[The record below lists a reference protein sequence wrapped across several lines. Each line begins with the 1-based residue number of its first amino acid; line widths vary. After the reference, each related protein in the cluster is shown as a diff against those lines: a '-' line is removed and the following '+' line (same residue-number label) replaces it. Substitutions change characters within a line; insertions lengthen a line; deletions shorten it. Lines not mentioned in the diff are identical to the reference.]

1 MRYAIR
7 RVTLGST
14 ARLGCLLGWL
24 VSIVPSLLL
33 AWIGLKGIQTLDF
46 SLRLLQA
53 FPLVVLGQNISVNL
67 VERLNLTPFAQQ
79 IGQYAANATLTFIVL
94 TLFFLILG
102 TFLAIFSAIQFSMS
116 YNLVSALGGSL
127 EIELEPQ
134 KK

>member
-7 RVTLGST
+7 RITPGSS
-14 ARLGCLLGWL
+14 ARLGCLLGWF

-33 AWIGLKGIQTLDF
+33 AWVSLKIIQTLDF
-46 SLRLLQA
+46 SFRLLQA

-67 VERLNLTPFAQQ
+67 VEKLNLTSFAQQ

-94 TLFFLILG
+94 TLFFLVLG
-102 TFLAIFSAIQFSMS
+102 TLWAIFSAIQFSMS

-127 EIELEPQ
+127 EIELEAQ